1 MNTLDLARSLID
13 IDSTTGREGE
23 ACRWLADH
31 LRTRGFTVTEQPVD
45 GDRVNL
51 VALLD
56 PRPDVVLSTHI
67 DCVPPFFPS
76 RVAGGRLH
84 GRGAC
89 DAKGILAAQITAA
102 EHLRDEGEE
111 RVGLLFVVG
120 EERGSDGAAA
130 ANAIAAGS
138 RYLIDGEPTDSR
150 LGLASRGVLR
160 VKLRAE
166 GRAAHSSQPDLGVS
180 AIDKLVDALVAL
192 RALPLP
198 SEPDL
203 GTTFYVI
210 GLVSGGIAPNVV
222 SPSAEAE
229 LNFRTVG
236 PGADVLECL
245 APLKERV
252 SVEPVLEVPPVRL
265 HTLPGFE
272 SAVFAFTT
280 DIPLLAA
287 WGQPLLFG
295 PGSIHVA
302 HTEDESLEIAE
313 MEAAVDT
320 YARLAKTLFA
330 SEG

>member
-1 MNTLDLARSLID
+1 MTTLDLARALID

-31 LRTRGFTVTEQPVD
+31 LRTLGFTVAEQPVD
-45 GDRVNL
+45 GDRFNVT
-51 VALLD
+51 AFLD
-56 PRPDVVLSTHI
+56 PKPDVVLSTHI

-76 RVAGGRLH
+76 RVEGGRLH

-89 DAKGILAAQITAA
+89 DAKGILAAQVTAA
-102 EHLRDEGEE
+102 ERLRDEGEE

-120 EERGSDGAAA
+120 EEKGSDGAAA
-130 ANAIAAGS
+130 ANTVPPGS

-150 LGLASRGVLR
+150 LGTATRGVLR

-180 AIDKLVDALVAL
+180 AIDSLVDALVAL
-192 RALPLP
+192 RELPLP
-198 SEPDL
+198 DDPDL
-203 GTTFYVI
+203 GTTFYVT
-210 GLVSGGIAPNVV
+210 GLLSGGIAPNVV

-236 PGADVLECL
+236 PGADVLKSL
-245 APLKERV
+245 APLEELV
-252 SVEPVLEVPPVRL
+252 AVEEVLEVPPVRL

-272 SAVFAFTT
+272 SAAFAFTT
-280 DIPLLAA
+280 DIPLLGA
-287 WGQPLLFG
+287 WGRPLLFG

-302 HTEDESLEIAE
+302 HTENESLEIAE
-313 MEAAVDT
+313 MEAAVGT
-320 YARLAKTLFA
+320 YVDLAKALRADA
-330 SEG
+330 S